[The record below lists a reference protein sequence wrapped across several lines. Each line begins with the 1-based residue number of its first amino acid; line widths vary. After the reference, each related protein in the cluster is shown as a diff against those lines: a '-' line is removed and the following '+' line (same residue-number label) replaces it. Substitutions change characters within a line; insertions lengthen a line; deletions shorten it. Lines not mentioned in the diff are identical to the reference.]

1 MNPHLQIIM
10 SNQDNPYWNLAVE
23 DFLLNQNLH
32 NTVTMYLWKN
42 RQTVV
47 IGLNQNPYN
56 ECNVDKLIAEGG
68 FLARRKTGGGAVFH
82 DLGNINFS
90 FIADKDH
97 YNVTK
102 QLNVI
107 QTALQHY
114 GLSTEISGRNDLT
127 FEGRKFSGNAFSKG
141 KFQNLHHGTILIKTD
156 VDKIQQYLTV
166 KPAKLAKHGVQSV
179 ASRIIN
185 LSEVAD
191 ITSDNIIRHLTDA
204 FQQVYQGECQVID
217 FDNIIQKEETQILQ
231 QSFADEEFL
240 YGKWKN
246 FSTKI
251 SQQFPWGHVEIDIDI
266 DESQH
271 SIRNIEIATDCLQL
285 QAVKTAKEL
294 LTNANSTIA
303 PDIPDI
309 EDKLIIED
317 IFHLIY

>member
-1 MNPHLQIIM
+1 MNPHLQIII

-156 VDKIQQYLTV
+156 VDKIQQYLTI

-204 FQQVYQGECQVID
+204 FQQIYQGECQVID

-231 QSFADEEFL
+231 QFFADEEFL

-271 SIRNIEIATDCLQL
+271 CIRNIEIATDCLQL

>member
-1 MNPHLQIIM
+1 MNPHLQIII

-32 NTVTMYLWKN
+32 NNVTMYLWKN

-141 KFQNLHHGTILIKTD
+141 KFHNLHHGTILIKTD

-204 FQQVYQGECQVID
+204 FQQVYQ
-217 FDNIIQKEETQILQ
+217 
-231 QSFADEEFL
+231 
-240 YGKWKN
+240 
-246 FSTKI
+246 
-251 SQQFPWGHVEIDIDI
+251 
-266 DESQH
+266 
-271 SIRNIEIATDCLQL
+271 
-285 QAVKTAKEL
+285 
-294 LTNANSTIA
+294 
-303 PDIPDI
+303 
-309 EDKLIIED
+309 
-317 IFHLIY
+317 